1 MNCVRCK
8 KQINPNI
15 TVCPYCGAKQGQ
27 QGQNRGQQGQNRGQQ
42 GQNRG
47 RQGQNRRQQGQNRSS
62 KRQPQGKYGKKLA
75 IILTAVLCGCA
86 FLAIVLILV
95 LGGRAKGS
103 SGGSGGKGGLFGT
116 TATTEEEVEEET
128 VDAGTYYQGIGD
140 VISIT
145 KADESKKVPTEG
157 DVKKTLTERGFDQYE
172 ITTAYT
178 ISGEYLNDE
187 TIGDAK
193 TKHPMYETCFRSESG
208 MFWTVEV
215 IDGSVFAYPASY
227 NLDSGMDVLA
237 IVSEK
242 DSIIGYDSET
252 NQFYE
257 YVPKKTVAAVIKVEK
272 IDAEHLNQLTAEEID
287 KYVK

>member
-1 MNCVRCK
+1 
-8 KQINPNI
+8 
-15 TVCPYCGAKQGQ
+15 
-27 QGQNRGQQGQNRGQQ
+27 
-42 GQNRG
+42 
-47 RQGQNRRQQGQNRSS
+47 
-62 KRQPQGKYGKKLA
+62 
-75 IILTAVLCGCA
+75 
-86 FLAIVLILV
+86 
-95 LGGRAKGS
+95 
-103 SGGSGGKGGLFGT
+103 
-116 TATTEEEVEEET
+116 
-128 VDAGTYYQGIGD
+128 
-140 VISIT
+140 
-145 KADESKKVPTEG
+145 
-157 DVKKTLTERGFDQYE
+157 
-172 ITTAYT
+172 
-178 ISGEYLNDE
+178 
-187 TIGDAK
+187 
-193 TKHPMYETCFRSESG
+193 